1 MFTLD
6 DPHLK
11 EVEDKEAWLR
21 VANDTFSRQK
31 KRGGKD
37 EMCEA
42 LAIAAANAH
51 VKELR
56 EATWTAAYI
65 NDLPDSA
72 FLYIEP
78 GGEKEDGKTKPRSL
92 RHFPVYDEEGKL
104 DLPHLRN
111 ALARIPQSKL
121 DDKAK
126 AKAQAKADKL
136 AEKNLSSHKE
146 SAEMKATLKEVAGL
160 SVNEMLDRL
169 RFAVREK
176 AGVGRTDVD
185 GPWVKD
191 TYDDYL
197 VYEVDGKLFKVTYSF
212 GADQQPTLGDP
223 VEVQEETDYVPVG
236 AAESAE
242 AEIEGDF
249 VALTEKAVSDDGI
262 LPVKIIEPGWGA
274 SGYYSPNVLE
284 KGAAAYKAGT
294 KMYWDHPTRTEERE
308 RPERSIR
315 DLAAE
320 TIEDAAW
327 DPMGPD
333 GPGVYARAKVFGPY
347 RDAVEELAPHI
358 GLSHR
363 ALGTRKLGE
372 AEGRKGPIVEN
383 IVAVRSVDFVT
394 TPGAGGKIVEMFE
407 AARKEEAKAH
417 DIEWGEITLDGI
429 KRSRP
434 DLIESL
440 RSEIK
445 QAVYAE
451 KKAMEEVKR
460 MNDDEGRELQEAKAN
475 LEAEK
480 ESLLTEV
487 GRLQEAETFRA
498 AEKIVREKVGA
509 SELPEITKT
518 RLIESLAKKPIV
530 TDGKLDEEKFSQYV
544 DEAIKSETEY
554 VAKLTESGKVKGMGS
569 GGGEGSG
576 NLKESLTKLYM
587 RQGKTKEDAE
597 TLAEAAANARR

>member
-1 MFTLD
+1 MFTVD
-6 DPHLK
+6 DPHLR
-11 EVEDKEAWLR
+11 EVEDKEAWLKE
-21 VANDTFSRQK
+21 ANDTFYRHK
-31 KRGGKD
+31 RRGGKD

-42 LAIAAANAH
+42 LAIAAANKA
-51 VKELR
+51 VKELKEAEVER
-56 EATWTAAYI
+56 ETR
-65 NDLPDSA
+65 DM
-72 FLYIEP
+72 
-78 GGEKEDGKTKPRSL
+78 R
-92 RHFPVYDEEGKL
+92 
-104 DLPHLRN
+104 
-111 ALARIPQSKL
+111 
-121 DDKAK
+121 
-126 AKAQAKADKL
+126 
-136 AEKNLSSHKE
+136 
-146 SAEMKATLKEVAGL
+146 TLKEVAGL

-212 GADQQPTLGDP
+212 GADQQPVLGDAE
-223 VEVQEETDYVPVG
+223 EVQEETEYVPV
-236 AAESAE
+236 AAEAAE

-249 VALTEKAVSDDGI
+249 VALTEKALSEDGT
-262 LPVKIIEPGWGA
+262 LPIKIIEPGWGT

-327 DPMGPD
+327 NPMGPD

-347 RDAVEELAPHI
+347 KQAIEELAPHI

-394 TPGAGGKIVEMFE
+394 TPGAGGKVIEMFE
-407 AARKEEAKAH
+407 AARGKEEAKAH

-445 QAVYAE
+445 QAVYGE
-451 KKAMEEVKR
+451 KKTMEEVKR
-460 MNDDEGRELQEAKAN
+460 MNDDEIRELQEAKEK

-587 RQGKTKEDAE
+587 RQGKTREAAE